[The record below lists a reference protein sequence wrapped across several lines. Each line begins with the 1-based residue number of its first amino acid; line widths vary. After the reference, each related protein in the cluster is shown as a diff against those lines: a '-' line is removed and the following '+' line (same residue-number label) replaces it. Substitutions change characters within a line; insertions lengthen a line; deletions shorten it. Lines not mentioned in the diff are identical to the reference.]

1 MSTEMVLSR
10 SQSSAQP
17 FIWLWH
23 ARTVTLSQRASL
35 PPCSQ
40 GSWHRRRTY
49 QTLLRWSS
57 ICHYICP
64 SSSGPL
70 TSAWNSNC
78 AFPTECRSSYLIWG
92 CWTGA
97 ESEGTSNRLME
108 CEKLKWSPCLLPVE
122 GTNELNTMFLHLF
135 LLCHHQLRKTS
146 TPLNCPAY

>member
-1 MSTEMVLSR
+1 MWTEMVLSR

-23 ARTVTLSQRASL
+23 ARMVTLSQRASL
-35 PPCSQ
+35 PPCGQ
-40 GSWHRRRTY
+40 GSCHRRRTY

-64 SSSGPL
+64 SSDPP

-78 AFPTECRSSYLIWG
+78 AFSTECRSSYRIWG

-97 ESEGTSNRLME
+97 ESEGTSSLLME
-108 CEKLKWSPCLLPVE
+108 CEKLKWSPCLPPVE
-122 GTNELNTMFLHLF
+122 GTNELNTMFLQLL
-135 LLCHHQLRKTS
+135 LLCLHQLRKTS
-146 TPLNCPAY
+146 APINCTAY